1 MSEFKGKI
9 IQLKKGM
16 TFYNAPETAGDKI
29 EILDENQVESYD
41 GAFIDFWEEKT
52 KTKRKDIDFL
62 CANKD
67 CPYEDNILEYDL
79 EGGHIVGKLKEKM
92 KDGDRFCI
100 VPLCPKCNSSHN
112 KEKMTLRYDV
122 QSPVV
127 IWRE

>member
-29 EILDENQVESYD
+29 IIGSIEEEYD
-41 GAFIDFWEEKT
+41 GSFIDLWEENADQS
-52 KTKRKDIDFL
+52 DIDFL
-62 CANKD
+62 CANRD
-67 CPYEDNILEYDL
+67 CPYGDRCLEYDL
-79 EGGHIVGKLKEKM
+79 EGGHVIGELKEKM
-92 KDGDRFCI
+92 ADGDRFCI
-100 VPLCPKCNSSHN
+100 LPLCPKCNSSHN

-122 QSPVV
+122 KSPVL